1 LPGVAEESG
10 RHIRLGRNLEA
21 VKDKAAAKSSNKK
34 KKTEDHGSRFAE
46 LTSFTGDQRCID
58 SWVMSGCVG
67 YVFKCLDLLLDD
79 HSPAM
84 FCYGNIKY
92 EGFKTVLI

>member
-46 LTSFTGDQRCID
+46 LTSFTGRPK
-58 SWVMSGCVG
+58 M
-67 YVFKCLDLLLDD
+67 
-79 HSPAM
+79 H
-84 FCYGNIKY
+84 
-92 EGFKTVLI
+92 